1 MERRSE
7 GKPFMPGNGTWTI
20 PEHMNAMNEE
30 ETSRYVGKKEENE
43 DRWTRRSAI
52 SLSSRDWRSR

>member
-30 ETSRYVGKKEENE
+30 ETSRYVGKKVENE

-52 SLSSRDWRSR
+52 S